1 MKIAVASDHAGFQ
14 LKEFLRIKLDE
25 AGHEVLD
32 VGCYSPERVDY
43 ARYTL
48 RLVWELRRD
57 AIGFAELRRRTGIS
71 SSVLASRLRELAASG
86 VIEPTGGRRYR
97 LSPAG
102 RELARVLYDLN
113 RWAESA
119 ARGRDE
125 VILER

>member
-1 MKIAVASDHAGFQ
+1 MARTAP
-14 LKEFLRIKLDE
+14 
-25 AGHEVLD
+25 VLD
-32 VGCYSPERVDY
+32 ILDLLGRRWS
-43 ARYTL
+43 L

-71 SSVLASRLRELAASG
+71 SSVLAGRLRELSAAG
-86 VIEPTGGRRYR
+86 VLEPGGGRRYR

-113 RWAESA
+113 RWAEGA

-125 VILER
+125 VMLER